1 MSDSGNTELNEALR
15 ILRDYYGFSRNE
27 IMEGVQISKS
37 YLSELESGSK
47 RVTLDVVSK
56 YAEFLDLK
64 PSMILLLGETLAEGR
79 SAKAVESFVAK
90 NTRKLMSWISEEDK
104 HERGNDAKI

>member
-1 MSDSGNTELNEALR
+1 MSASGKTELNEALR
-15 ILRDYYGFSRNE
+15 ILRDYYGYSRNE
-27 IMEGVQISKS
+27 IMDGVQISKS

-64 PSMILLLGETLAEGR
+64 PSMILLLGESLAEGK
-79 SAKAVESFVAK
+79 SAKTIEGFVAK
-90 NTRKLMSWISEEDK
+90 NTRKLMSWISEL
-104 HERGNDAKI
+104 ERQELVGDAKI